1 MNTEKLYD
9 PSKAGQYVWPMVPK
23 AYKPGQQITYQLT
36 KEPSPKMWENQSWVM
51 AGPCQTGMY
60 DEEGFFCTFRP
71 AVDGKFPGKYF
82 RVLQGKY
89 LKRAKENYERDQTYR
104 RHGHTPPEFELEA
117 VR

>member
-89 LKRAKENYERDQTYR
+89 LENVKRNYERDRMYEKY
-104 RHGHTPPEFELEA
+104 GHQPPELEA